1 MHKTHFSALFT
12 STLALS
18 LILHDFEE
26 YLGKRTAYLGA
37 RSIRRSVYSAKI
49 RFIRL
54 NPGLFGGIS
63 VYSVAFVLNSPYQLR

>member
-1 MHKTHFSALFT
+1 MHKNHFSVLFT

-26 YLGKRTAYLGA
+26 YLGNCTAYLGA

-49 RFIRL
+49 RSIRL
-54 NPGLFGGIS
+54 NLGLFGGIS
-63 VYSVAFVLNSPYQLR
+63 VYSVAFALNSPYQLR